1 MTRASTRL
9 ANRRTPFAV
18 SLLLAAVTVACG
30 PTRNASLESARSA
43 YRDARSDPT
52 VDRLAPV
59 ALHDAESELRTAEQA
74 WEDGEDE
81 ATEHHAYLAQKKVDL
96 ALARARLGDA
106 QRDTAALHDAKGDIV
121 LAAREREI
129 EILKD
134 ARRTDRGIVV
144 TLEDVLFEFDEAD
157 LKPGAERRLLE
168 VVEFLRNN
176 PERRVSIEG
185 HTDAVGSSSYNRDLS
200 QRRASSVRR
209 FLTAQGV
216 TGDRIHTRGYGESYP
231 VAPNDNASGRQ
242 QNRRVE
248 VVILDADEEPRPP
261 VG

>member
-1 MTRASTRL
+1 MTRASTRVTTPYAPL
-9 ANRRTPFAV
+9 ALC
-18 SLLLAAVTVACG
+18 LLLSAMAVACG
-30 PTRNASLESARSA
+30 PTRNPSLENARSA
-43 YRDARSDPT
+43 YREARSDPT

-59 ALHDAESELRTAEQA
+59 ALHDAESELRAAEEA

-81 ATEHHAYLAQKKVDL
+81 AAEHHAYLAQKKVDL
-96 ALARARLGDA
+96 ALARARLADA

-129 EILKD
+129 EILKE

-157 LKPGAERRLLE
+157 LKPGAERRLLQ
-168 VVEFLRNN
+168 VVEFLREN

-200 QRRASSVRR
+200 KRRAASVQR
-209 FLTAQGV
+209 FLSAQGV

-231 VAPNDNASGRQ
+231 VAPNDNPSGRQ

-248 VVILDADEEPRPP
+248 VVILDAGEEPRPP